1 MKKEEQKQHLIDMM
15 KDDEKLG
22 LYKETACGKL
32 PDNMGFPHFKTGIV
46 EQPNEIPNKEN
57 GKIYKDQ
64 HGREFFQTE
73 HGRIMLTK
81 QTRHIFDNINEQK
94 INYEQY

>member
-1 MKKEEQKQHLIDMM
+1 MKEIKLEDVFN
-15 KDDEKLG
+15 DEKKQNIKKMIDIHN
-22 LYKETACGKL
+22 KETVCGKL

-57 GKIYKDQ
+57 GKVYLDQ
-64 HGREFFQTE
+64 HGRAFFQTE

-81 QTRHIFDNINEQK
+81 RTRPLFDNINEK
-94 INYEQY
+94 

>member
-1 MKKEEQKQHLIDMM
+1 MKKINALIDGLKYLKTNKMKKE
-15 KDDEKLG
+15 
-22 LYKETACGKL
+22 TVCGKL
-32 PDNMGFPHFKTGIV
+32 PDNMGFPHFKTGII

-57 GKIYKDQ
+57 GKVYLDQ

-94 INYEQY
+94 I